1 MLAWFK
7 TLFLQRSFQKH
18 LFKVR
23 KQNCKDQNAV
33 LEGSYYIYLSRVGKY
48 YLKRCCSV
56 GADRKPDQRT
66 FIRLHS
72 APLTTLM
79 VATYVPPA
87 ACSADKGDLFTLL
100 GIMNKQDYARWHS
113 CEFVLGAKT
122 FDPSLRPPGHPEVC
136 MALIATPLLSLSPG

>member
-1 MLAWFK
+1 
-7 TLFLQRSFQKH
+7 
-18 LFKVR
+18 
-23 KQNCKDQNAV
+23 
-33 LEGSYYIYLSRVGKY
+33 
-48 YLKRCCSV
+48 
-56 GADRKPDQRT
+56 
-66 FIRLHS
+66 
-72 APLTTLM
+72 M

-136 MALIATPLLSLSPG
+136 MPFLITPVLLLSALRRIHLNWPLCQSTCKMLEMLSTVAYPAGLLVITELRAVVLLWCGSPTLRHYAGIEKGMND

>member
-1 MLAWFK
+1 
-7 TLFLQRSFQKH
+7 
-18 LFKVR
+18 
-23 KQNCKDQNAV
+23 
-33 LEGSYYIYLSRVGKY
+33 
-48 YLKRCCSV
+48 
-56 GADRKPDQRT
+56 
-66 FIRLHS
+66 
-72 APLTTLM
+72 M

-136 MALIATPLLSLSPG
+136 MVSIKTPNLSLSYLCSMLTFVGCAMQLSVQGKDPSWPACRLGMCGTESF